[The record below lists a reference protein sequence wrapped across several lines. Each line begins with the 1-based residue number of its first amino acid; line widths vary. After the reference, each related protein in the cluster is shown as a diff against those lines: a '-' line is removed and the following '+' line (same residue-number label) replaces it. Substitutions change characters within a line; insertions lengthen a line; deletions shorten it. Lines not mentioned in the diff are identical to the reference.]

1 MDSKALMK
9 KRAVAIVL
17 ALIVAIGLS
26 LMASGKISAA
36 QRAASM
42 PEKMVV
48 KYFRN
53 DQESYVNK
61 YLENN

>member
-1 MDSKALMK
+1 MNSKALMK

-36 QRAASM
+36 DKASSLS
-42 PEKMVV
+42 KITVV
-48 KYFRN
+48 KYSNN
-53 DQESYVNK
+53 DRQNYI
-61 YLENN
+61 ENN